1 MKIRINKVLV
11 QLANQATNNVEIYI
25 QQYAVF
31 LRQKFSKKKRKTKK
45 DQVCLI
51 SQKTNLIK

>member
-11 QLANQATNNVEIYI
+11 QLANQATNNVEIHI